1 MAVQE
6 NLKWGAKEYDCLN
19 VNELKVGDLVVVPYD
34 GGKEFYLGA
43 IQHVKKD
50 IEVVIKFWNSSKQ
63 EEESVTYRFNKKGGP
78 PRIFSLGQAKKL
90 YKENNKK
97 NKFYKSIN
105 DNWNNIVR

>member
-1 MAVQE
+1 MHLFFNGTIDLVQKTRQSKMAVQE

-50 IEVVIKFWNSSKQ
+50 IEVVNKIVLSS
-63 EEESVTYRFNKKGGP
+63 
-78 PRIFSLGQAKKL
+78 
-90 YKENNKK
+90 
-97 NKFYKSIN
+97 
-105 DNWNNIVR
+105 